1 MSVRPIT
8 ITGEAVLHAKA
19 LPVTDFG
26 APLQQL
32 VSDMVDT
39 MRKAPGV
46 GLAAPQIGVGLQV
59 FVWEWSDDEDQ
70 LHEGAI
76 VNPTLSRGPLP
87 RRAVDS
93 EADLEGCLSV
103 PDFRYPLIRA
113 DDVVLTGLTPTGEP
127 LMISAQGWLA
137 RIFQHEFDHLQ
148 GKLYIDCL
156 PWKLRFSA
164 RREIREEGFG
174 KPGNS
179 WLPGVDAYEESDHEA
194 EEA

>member
-19 LPVTDFG
+19 SPVTDFG

-87 RRAVDS
+87 RRAVDG

>member
-1 MSVRPIT
+1 MSVCPIT

-19 LPVTDFG
+19 SPVTDFG

-39 MRKAPGV
+39 MRQAPGV

-87 RRAVDS
+87 RRAVDG

-113 DDVVLTGLTPTGEP
+113 DDVVLSGLTPTGEP

-148 GKLYIDCL
+148 GKLYIDRL

>member
-19 LPVTDFG
+19 SPVTDFG

-39 MRKAPGV
+39 MRQAPGV

-113 DDVVLTGLTPTGEP
+113 DDVVLSGLTPTGEP

>member
-1 MSVRPIT
+1 MSVCPIT
-8 ITGEAVLHAKA
+8 ITGEPVLHSKA

-26 APLQQL
+26 ARLQQL

-39 MRKAPGV
+39 MHKAPGV

-59 FVWEWSDDEDQ
+59 FVWEWSDHEDQ

-76 VNPTLSRGPLP
+76 VNPTLTRGPLP

-113 DDVVLTGLTPTGEP
+113 DDVVLSGLSPAGEP
-127 LMISAQGWLA
+127 VTISAEGWLA
-137 RIFQHEFDHLQ
+137 RIFQHEYDHLQ
-148 GKLYIDCL
+148 GKLYTDR
-156 PWKLRFSA
+156 LRWRLRWSA
-164 RREIREEGFG
+164 RREIRAEGFG

-194 EEA
+194 EKA

>member
-87 RRAVDS
+87 RRAVDG

-113 DDVVLTGLTPTGEP
+113 DDVVLSGLTPTGEP
-127 LMISAQGWLA
+127 LMISAKGWLA

>member
-87 RRAVDS
+87 RRAVDG

-113 DDVVLTGLTPTGEP
+113 DDVVLSGLTPTGEP

-156 PWKLRFSA
+156 PWKIRFSA

>member
-1 MSVRPIT
+1 MSVCPIT

-19 LPVTDFG
+19 SPVTDFG

-39 MRKAPGV
+39 MRQAPGV